1 MKLTLNHK
9 ITYILTAITYII
21 LLLLVIR
28 NLDTVY
34 LWYDESGQFFI
45 SKGLNHFSQPFSPEG
60 DLADVL
66 YNNARYN
73 LDPGGFSILLHYWS
87 MVSNHHIWLR
97 LLPFLF
103 FLLTILFTILT
114 IYEATKDK
122 LYAFIGGLCV
132 FMLTCGATAYLL
144 RAYTMELFATT
155 FGLWSILKLQENLS
169 NKRLFLFSIA
179 LSFLITARYSTI
191 MIIFGYSLY
200 LCYTLLRSNFTIKEK
215 IRKLLIYGLPL
226 ACMVI
231 AIYMVSM
238 RIQNNNANSLFYLTY
253 FKDNYLL
260 MFNKYHLT
268 LYLFIILILILK
280 KRLPQTFFY
289 VFWPFAIVE
298 ILFIVLSFMG
308 MQPCDL
314 MAQRG
319 QPLLL
324 LYIICIISSAYQLLK
339 QINKTFYNIFFLF
352 GLNLVITFFTLK
364 MCGGSINTDHK
375 LTKTKFINEL
385 ARINKDNYP
394 KIFISWIFSADIRY
408 LYEYSS
414 LQILNTDIYRNQFI
428 FTNGFMHTCMT
439 SGNFELKNTIKNEL
453 ETVSM
458 LPKGSLIITTEKFP
472 NCTEIKNKRHFY
484 IKEK

>member
-34 LWYDESGQFFI
+34 LWCDESGQFFI
-45 SKGLNHFSQPFSPEG
+45 SKGLNHFSHPFSPEG
-60 DLADVL
+60 GLADVL

-103 FLLTILFTILT
+103 FLLTILFIILT

-122 LYAFIGGLCV
+122 LYAFIGGLCI

-155 FGLWSILKLQENLS
+155 FGLWGILKLQGNLS
-169 NKRLFLFSIA
+169 NKRLFLFSLA
-179 LSFLITARYSTI
+179 LSLLITARYSTI

-200 LCYTLLRSNFTIKEK
+200 LCYILLRSNFTIKEK

-231 AIYMVSM
+231 AIYIVSM
-238 RIQNNNANSLFYLTY
+238 RIQNNQANSLGYLTY

-268 LYLFIILILILK
+268 LYLFIILILFFRKHLDK
-280 KRLPQTFFY
+280 KFFH
-289 VFWPFAIVE
+289 VFWPFVIVE
-298 ILFIVLSFMG
+298 ILFIILSFMG

-314 MAQRG
+314 MSAKG
-319 QPLLL
+319 QTLLL
-324 LYIICIISSAYQLLK
+324 LFFISIISSLLSLLK
-339 QINKTFYNIFFLF
+339 RLNNNLYNTLFLF
-352 GLNLVITFFTLK
+352 GISFVITILTLK
-364 MCGGSINTDHK
+364 MGGGSINTVHK
-375 LTKTKFINEL
+375 ERELKFI
-385 ARINKDNYP
+385 KDIKDISKNHP
-394 KIFISWIFSADIRY
+394 KVFVSWWFAPDIRY
-408 LYEYSS
+408 LYEYSNANLDIKSYKEKFLFSRGFIHS
-414 LQILNTDIYRNQFI
+414 LQTKSYLNFKNRV
-428 FTNGFMHTCMT
+428 TN
-439 SGNFELKNTIKNEL
+439 ELKIIT
-453 ETVSM
+453 TM
-458 LPKGSLIITTEKFP
+458 PKGSLIITNEHFP
-472 NCTEIKNKRHFY
+472 NCSQLKNKSNFY